1 MGEGGDWS
9 PRSSRKYA
17 CTEVYTKKA
26 GRRCYTYH
34 LHFECWNHLIEILL
48 ARIHT
53 YVLHTANNKD
63 MCNTYCPLKECI
75 VCRPVDIIHG
85 AAGARREDGGERT
98 GSAERTRTML
108 WRRRRRRRKSA
119 HSRDESAPPPPS
131 VDVLMWEPDHMVLA
145 GFSSNR
151 TLCSWTSKTPSG
163 FTVLYVYCTHGRV
176 RSCKYMYKYVYVHT
190 YIYYIMVQ
198 RWMCVEYFTHHIVST
213 LRLKLDFYRY

>member
-1 MGEGGDWS
+1 MGEGVDWS

-34 LHFECWNHLIEILL
+34 LHFECWNYMIEILL

-75 VCRPVDIIHG
+75 VCRPADIIHG

-108 WRRRRRRRKSA
+108 WRRRRRRRRRRHGKRLIVGFHILPPITCPRSPRGLKLQFA
-119 HSRDESAPPPPS
+119 RKIKGCVWEKKPNEGESGSIHNLVLILSPS
-131 VDVLMWEPDHMVLA
+131 V
-145 GFSSNR
+145 FSSAENEKR
-151 TLCSWTSKTPSG
+151 
-163 FTVLYVYCTHGRV
+163 
-176 RSCKYMYKYVYVHT
+176 
-190 YIYYIMVQ
+190 
-198 RWMCVEYFTHHIVST
+198 
-213 LRLKLDFYRY
+213 